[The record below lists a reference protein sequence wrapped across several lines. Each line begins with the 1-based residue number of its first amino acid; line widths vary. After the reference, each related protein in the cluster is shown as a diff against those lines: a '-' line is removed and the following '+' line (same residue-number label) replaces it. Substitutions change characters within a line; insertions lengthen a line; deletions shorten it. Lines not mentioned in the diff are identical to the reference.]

1 MTDMNITHTDAADSN
16 KRVQQDNKPPQEYLR
31 YVEKAVKLARSLLKV
46 GGTVPMCAFLG
57 NDATG
62 LLSPLISTT
71 DGKVCGNLSTEQ
83 IMMTAAITNADFILL
98 IGASWKIRKNC
109 VLNIEEVRLKYGS
122 IEASPYAVEACSFVL
137 ETRAGIWLAQPEIR
151 SNSRARCIDRVEF
164 RRADTVEG
172 QNMRL
177 LPERK

>member
-16 KRVQQDNKPPQEYLR
+16 KRVQQDDKPPQKYLR

-62 LLSPLISTT
+62 LLSPLFSTT

-83 IMMTAAITNADFILL
+83 IMMTAAMTNADFILL
-98 IGASWKIRKNC
+98 IGASWKIRKNSA
-109 VLNIEEVRLKYGS
+109 LNIEEVRLKYGS

-137 ETRAGIWLAQPEIR
+137 ETRTGIWLAQPEIR
-151 SNSRARCIDRVEF
+151 SNSRTKCIDRVEF
-164 RRADTVEG
+164 RRADTVEW